1 MSNSRPAETQSEPT
15 PTSDRQQP
23 VPRFPPGGDSGIG
36 RATAVL
42 FARKGASLAIHYLP
56 AEQEEYTEGE
66 TSAA

>member
-15 PTSDRQQP
+15 PTSDWQQP
-23 VPRFPPGGDSGIG
+23 VPGDGDSGIG
-36 RATAVL
+36 LATAEL
-42 FARKGASLAIHYLP
+42 FAREGASLAMNCLP